1 MLQHAQTLVYS
12 LISLMPSVYQ
22 KASLKAVLGL
32 FLEAQGHALPEHTPV
47 KSSSSL
53 SRFFNRYRW
62 STRQVI
68 RTTRAAVLDQLKR
81 HPVRKDIPV
90 RLLIDLTTLK
100 KTGKFWHLSTP
111 TEQEDAPEPWVRL
124 LNGKRGLHLVVLYI
138 VIGQRRIP
146 WSFRVWRGKGQ
157 PSANQLACKLLASV
171 PKSLVK
177 GRTVI
182 VQADTEFGTIDF
194 LRAVR
199 QKKWRAVVGV
209 KNSRLL
215 QDGRKLKDLPGKAKR
230 GLQVY
235 LKDIDYPLTVS
246 WFWLKRADNKREL
259 RFVASI
265 HPYSG
270 TYLVR
275 LGRKRWAI
283 EGFFKTAKHQFGWHC
298 FGQGTKIGV
307 YRWLVLSLIAY
318 LLAHWVDLWAW
329 PPVLDWKATS
339 RLTLKKLLPSILW
352 AQLLR
357 QIRINTDIAAQH
369 GFEIILKSLPDEAY
383 QEWCKI

>member
-12 LISLMPSVYQ
+12 LVGLMPSVYQ
-22 KASLKAVLGL
+22 KASLNAVLGL
-32 FLEAQGHALPEHTPV
+32 FLDAQGHALPEHTPV
-47 KSSSSL
+47 KSASAL

-68 RTTRAAVLDQLKR
+68 RTTRVAILDQLAV
-81 HPVRKDIPV
+81 HPVPANVPV
-90 RLLIDLTTLK
+90 RLLIDLSTLR

-111 TEQEDAPEPWVRL
+111 TEDIDSPEPWVRM

-138 VIGQRRIP
+138 LIGNRRIP
-146 WSFRVWRGKGQ
+146 WSFRIWRGKGQ
-157 PSANQLACKLLASV
+157 PSPNQLACKLLASV
-171 PKSLVK
+171 PKALVK

-182 VQADTEFGTIDF
+182 VQADTEFGTVKF
-194 LRAVR
+194 LGAVR
-199 QKKWRAVVGV
+199 QRKWRAVVGM

-215 QDGRKLKDLPGKAKR
+215 QDGRKLKDLRGTAKR

-259 RFVASI
+259 RFVAST

-270 TYLVR
+270 TYLVC

-283 EGFFKTAKHQFGWHC
+283 EVFFKTTKHQFGLHC
-298 FGQGTKIGV
+298 FGQGTKLGV
-307 YRWLVLSLIAY
+307 YRWLIFSLIAY

-329 PPVLDWKATS
+329 PPVLDWKATA
-339 RLTLKKLLPSILW
+339 RLTLQKLCPDVLW
-352 AQLLR
+352 SQTIR
-357 QIRINTDIAAQH
+357 QVRRNADIAAH
-369 GFEIILKSLPDEAY
+369 FGFEIIIKSLPGAAY
-383 QEWCKI
+383 QDWCKI

>member
-1 MLQHAQTLVYS
+1 MLQHAQGLVYS

-32 FLEAQGHALPEHTPV
+32 FLDAQGHALPEHTQV
-47 KSSSSL
+47 KSASSL

-68 RTTRAAVLDQLKR
+68 RTTRAAILKQLST
-81 HPVRKDIPV
+81 HPIRKGVPV
-90 RLLIDLTTLK
+90 RLLIDLSTLK
-100 KTGKFWHLSTP
+100 KTGKFWQLSTP
-111 TEQEDAPEPWVRL
+111 TDDIDAPDPWVRM

-138 VIGQRRIP
+138 IIGERRIP
-146 WSFRVWRGKGQ
+146 WSFRVWRGQGH
-157 PSANQLACKLLASV
+157 PSPNHLACQLLDSV
-171 PKSLVK
+171 PKALVK

-182 VQADTEFGTIDF
+182 VQADTEFGTVEF
-194 LRAVR
+194 LNAVYQR
-199 QKKWRAVVGV
+199 KWRAVVGV

-215 QDGRKLKDLPGKAKR
+215 QDGRHLKDLPGNAKR

-259 RFVASI
+259 RFVAST

-270 TYLVR
+270 VYLVR

-283 EGFFKTAKHQFGWHC
+283 EVFFKTAKHQFGLHC
-298 FGQGTKIGV
+298 FGQSTKIGV
-307 YRWLVLSLIAY
+307 YRWLILSLIAD
-318 LLAHWVDLWAW
+318 LLAHWVDLWAG
-329 PPVLDWKATS
+329 PPVLDWKATA
-339 RLTLKKLLPSILW
+339 RLTLEKLLPSVLW
-352 AQLLR
+352 SQLLR
-357 QIRINTDIAAQH
+357 KIKRSADIAAYY
-369 GFEIILKSLPDEAY
+369 GFEIIIRSLPDAAY
-383 QEWCKI
+383 QDWCKI